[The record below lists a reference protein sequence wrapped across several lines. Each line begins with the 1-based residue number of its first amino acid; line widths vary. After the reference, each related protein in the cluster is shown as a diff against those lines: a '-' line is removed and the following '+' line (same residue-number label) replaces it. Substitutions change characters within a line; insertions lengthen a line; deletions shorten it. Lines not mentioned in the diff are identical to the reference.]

1 MLIRFLVSA
10 LAAVLLPLAVQAQDY
25 PNRPIKLLV
34 PWAPGGSTDSL
45 GRILAQKLSEQM
57 GQLWVIENKPGATGT
72 IGHAIVARAAPDG
85 YTFLFASNST
95 FSIASHLYKDLTY
108 DDVKSFAPVSWAG
121 FNAQILSVH
130 PSVTVKSY
138 AELVALA
145 KAKPGEINF
154 STAGIGSTSHL
165 ATELL
170 MAMAGI
176 RMTHVPYK
184 GGDPSLQA
192 VLAGETKMSFVDIS
206 SAVPHANAGKLR
218 TLATS
223 TAKRI
228 SVMPDLPTI
237 AESGLPGF
245 ESMTAFAMW
254 APAGTPHAIVDRVA
268 REIDKALASEDVKK
282 VLKVQG
288 VEPVGGT
295 PSALADFQKADS
307 AKWGRIIKERG
318 IKFE

>member
-1 MLIRFLVSA
+1 MRFLVLLTA
-10 LAAVLLPLAVQAQDY
+10 LLLPWQGLAQEY
-25 PNRPIKLLV
+25 PGRPIKLLI

-45 GRILAQKLSEQM
+45 GRILSVKLSEQL
-57 GQLWVIENKPGATGT
+57 GQTVIIENKPGATGT
-72 IGHAIVARAAPDG
+72 IGHAIVARAPADG
-85 YTFLFASNST
+85 YTLLFASNST
-95 FSIASHLYKDLTY
+95 FSIASHLYKDLSY
-108 DDVKSFAPVSWAG
+108 DDIKSFAPVSWAG

-130 PSVTVKSY
+130 PSVPVKNF

-154 STAGIGSTSHL
+154 STAGVGSTSHL

-170 MAMAGI
+170 MSMAGV

-192 VLAGETKMSFVDIS
+192 LLAGETRISFVDIS
-206 SAVPHANAGKLR
+206 SAMPHAAAGRLR
-218 TLATS
+218 PLATS
-223 TAKRI
+223 TPKR
-228 SVMPDLPTI
+228 VATMPDLPTI

-245 ESMTAFAMW
+245 ESMTAFAMF
-254 APAGTPHAIVDRVA
+254 APAGTPQAIVDRLA
-268 REIDKALASEDVKK
+268 REIDKALATEEVKK
-282 VLKVQG
+282 ILAVQG
-288 VEPVGGT
+288 VEPVGGP
-295 PSALADFQKADS
+295 PSKLAEFQKADS

>member
-130 PSVTVKSY
+130 PSVPVKSY

-254 APAGTPHAIVDRVA
+254 APAGTPQAIVDRVA

>member
-1 MLIRFLVSA
+1 MLIRRLAAV
-10 LAAVLLPLAVQAQDY
+10 LAAVLLPLAAVAQDY
-25 PNRPIKLLV
+25 PNRPIKLIV

-45 GRILAQKLSEQM
+45 SRILAQKLSEQM

-72 IGHAIVARAAPDG
+72 IGHAVAARAAPDG

-95 FSIASHLYKDLTY
+95 FSIASHLDKDLTY

-130 PSVTVKSY
+130 PSVPVKSY

-145 KAKPGEINF
+145 KAKPGDINF

-176 RMTHVPYK
+176 KMTHVPYK

-192 VLAGETKMSFVDIS
+192 VLAGETRMSFVDIS
-206 SAVPHANAGKLR
+206 SAVPHAAAGKLR
-218 TLATS
+218 PLATS
-223 TAKRI
+223 TARRI

-237 AESGLPGF
+237 AEAGLTGF
-245 ESMTAFAMW
+245 ESMTAFAMF
-254 APAGTPHAIVDRVA
+254 APAGTPPAIAERVA
-268 REIDKALASEDVKK
+268 REIDKALATDDVKRI
-282 VLKVQG
+282 LKAQG
-288 VEPVGGT
+288 VEPVGG
-295 PSALADFQKADS
+295 PPADLAAFQKTDS

>member
-10 LAAVLLPLAVQAQDY
+10 LATVLLPLAVQAQDY

-130 PSVTVKSY
+130 PSVPVKSY

-254 APAGTPHAIVDRVA
+254 APAGTPQAIVDRVA

>member
-130 PSVTVKSY
+130 PSVPVKSY

-206 SAVPHANAGKLR
+206 SAAPHANAGKLR

-254 APAGTPHAIVDRVA
+254 APAGTPQAIVDRVA